1 MFYILLLLIGLLT
14 GLICYIVSN
23 RFVAQIRKEVSGV
36 DCPLPP
42 VRGRFNQLYALAL
55 AGGGVSIVLGMQM
68 IEAGSLGQY
77 PVISLV
83 SEFKYWHMLVFI
95 SVLLILAVIDFQTQY
110 LPDELTLPL
119 IWAGLLTQIVPAWVG
134 IGLEAAVLG
143 AAVGYGL
150 LWAVAML
157 YRLIRRRDGLGH
169 GDMKLMAAIGAWF
182 GITAVPAILTLGALS
197 GLIWQIA
204 AITRGRSSRQEAFAF
219 GPWLILSAI
228 IYGLAMP
235 WLQR

>member
-1 MFYILLLLIGLLT
+1 
-14 GLICYIVSN
+14 
-23 RFVAQIRKEVSGV
+23 
-36 DCPLPP
+36 
-42 VRGRFNQLYALAL
+42 
-55 AGGGVSIVLGMQM
+55 
-68 IEAGSLGQY
+68 
-77 PVISLV
+77 
-83 SEFKYWHMLVFI
+83 
-95 SVLLILAVIDFQTQY
+95 
-110 LPDELTLPL
+110 
-119 IWAGLLTQIVPAWVG
+119 
-134 IGLEAAVLG
+134 VLG

-204 AITRGRSSRQEAFAF
+204 AIIRGRSSRQEAFAF